1 MKKLL
6 ALFVLTLA
14 LVQFVHAESL
24 GFIDVQKVFLGYKEA
39 QKLSEQF
46 EEKQRD
52 FKKDYDV
59 KEAEVMKAIRE
70 GKSQAEIDKMKE
82 NIKSELEPKQKQLQD
97 FNERSTLKIREEIV
111 KATKDVAKDVG
122 LTMVL
127 DQKVFIVGGLDLT
140 DLVLKKL
147 NKK

>member
-6 ALFVLTLA
+6 AVLVILAA

-82 NIKSELEPKQKQLQD
+82 SIKSELEPKQKQLQE
-97 FNERSTLKIREEIV
+97 FNERSTAKIRDEIV
-111 KATKDVAKDVG
+111 KATQVVAKDVG

-127 DQKVFIVGGLDLT
+127 DQKVFITGGIDLT

>member
-52 FKKDYDV
+52 FKKDYDA

-127 DQKVFIVGGLDLT
+127 DQKVFIIGGIDLT

>member
-52 FKKDYDV
+52 FKKDYDA

-127 DQKVFIVGGLDLT
+127 DQKVFIIGGLDLT